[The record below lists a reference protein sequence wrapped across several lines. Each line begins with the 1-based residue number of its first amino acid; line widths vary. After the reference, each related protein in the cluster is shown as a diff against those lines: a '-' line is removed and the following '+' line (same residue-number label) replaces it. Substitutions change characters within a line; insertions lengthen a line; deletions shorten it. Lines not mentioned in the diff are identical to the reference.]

1 MSSISLLTLKGL
13 KRLMEVI
20 ADSGGRLSVV
30 LAGHPKLRND
40 LRRPNMEEVGY
51 RTSSFA
57 FDGIVGQQREYTAW
71 LLQTCA
77 AEGLRPGDLVADDA
91 VELMVT
97 KLRTPLQIKQHLT
110 LTFEEGFRV
119 GGEKP
124 VAAEVV
130 EAVLSR
136 QLDELEP
143 RLTRHGYSVR
153 TLSEQFNA
161 KPAEIKRLLRGELDA
176 ARTRELA
183 DEMRAA
189 GLPL

>member
-1 MSSISLLTLKGL
+1 M
-13 KRLMEVI
+13 
-20 ADSGGRLSVV
+20 AD
-30 LAGHPKLRND
+30 P
-40 LRRPNMEEVGY
+40 
-51 RTSSFA
+51 
-57 FDGIVGQQREYTAW
+57 
-71 LLQTCA
+71 
-77 AEGLRPGDLVADDA
+77 A
-91 VELMVT
+91 VELLAA
-97 KLRTPLQIKQHLT
+97 KLRTPLQIERHLT
-110 LTFEEGFRV
+110 LAFEESFRV

-124 VAAEVV
+124 VTAEVV

-143 RLTRHGYSVR
+143 TLTRHGYSVR

-161 KPAEIKRLLRGELDA
+161 KPAEIKRLMRGDLDA

>member
-1 MSSISLLTLKGL
+1 M
-13 KRLMEVI
+13 
-20 ADSGGRLSVV
+20 ASVV
-30 LAGHPKLRND
+30 TERNEVRKITPPD
-40 LRRPNMEEVGY
+40 LRTLQAPL
-51 RTSSFA
+51 
-57 FDGIVGQQREYTAW
+57 TAAKGAVPDT
-71 LLQTCA
+71 LM
-77 AEGLRPGDLVADDA
+77 ADPA
-91 VELMVT
+91 VELLAA
-97 KLRTPLQIKQHLT
+97 KLRTPLQIERHLT
-110 LTFEEGFRV
+110 LAFEESFRV

-124 VAAEVV
+124 VTAEVV

-143 RLTRHGYSVR
+143 TLTRHGYSVR

-161 KPAEIKRLLRGELDA
+161 KPAEIKRLMRGDLDA